1 MIRFIS
7 HAHIDFVKWDGCVRS
22 SLSYS
27 MYGLSWFLN
36 AAHQGWNAVVLN
48 DYEAVLVIPT
58 SRKFCINYALNP
70 LFIRD
75 CGIYSNRNLSDD
87 EIVSMIE
94 KIPYNYLKC
103 ELYIQQLPQ
112 KYRSAVRNYQCISLN
127 NSFENLKNEWN
138 ENTLRNIKK
147 AHRNGVEII
156 VDQDIDAVYQLFVSQ
171 KLSEIENIKKNDA
184 VILQHIMQSALKN
197 TDTFVVKAMS
207 GHQILASAL
216 FMVDDQCV
224 LFFKGAS
231 TPLGKSSGAM
241 HLIMA
246 KMIEKYANSHRIL
259 DFGGSNLSSVAQFY
273 KGFGGKDITYYSWK
287 KN

>member
-1 MIRFIS
+1 MIRFVS
-7 HAHIDFVKWDGCVRS
+7 HANIDPGKWDECVRS
-22 SLSYS
+22 SLSFS
-27 MYGLSWFLN
+27 MYGLSWFLD
-36 AAHQGWNAVVLN
+36 AAHPGWNAIIMN

-75 CGIYSNRNLSDD
+75 CGIYSTRDLSDD
-87 EIVSMIE
+87 EIKSMIHQ
-94 KIPYNYLKC
+94 IPLNYFKC
-103 ELYIQQLPQ
+103 ELYIQQLPDE
-112 KYRSAVRNYQCISLN
+112 YRSSMRSYQCISLN
-127 NSFENLKNEWN
+127 YSFEILKNEWN
-138 ENTLRNIKK
+138 ENTLRNINK
-147 AHRNGVEII
+147 AHRKGVEII
-156 VDQDIDAVYQLFVSQ
+156 VDQDIDTVYQLFVTQ
-171 KLSEIENIKKNDA
+171 KLSEISTIKKNDA
-184 VILQHIMQSALKN
+184 VILQSIMQSALKN
-197 TDTFVVKAMS
+197 TEALVVKAFA
-207 GHQILASAL
+207 GHQLLASAL

-246 KMIEKYANSHRIL
+246 KMIEKYASSHRIL
-259 DFGGSNLSSVAQFY
+259 DFGGSNVPSVAQFY